1 MSNWWVL
8 VPEDL
13 LKLVFALAIGALIG
27 AEREFHDKAAGLRTI
42 ILICVGSTLFTIFS
56 VRIAGDKDPGR
67 VAAQIVTGVGFIGAG
82 VILHRRGQVR
92 GLTTAS
98 AIWIAAA
105 LGIGAGTGYLAFT
118 GIAAVLALLVLWV
131 LPKFEDRLEMMRT
144 FRTYRIITALD
155 LQKPPQLAA
164 MFRQQGL
171 KIKSQN
177 LAKHDEALISLWQ
190 IAGHP
195 DQHQQAVTILL
206 ADPDVH
212 EFEY

>member
-27 AEREFHDKAAGLRTI
+27 AERELHDKAAGLRTI